1 MINQDFSVS
10 AGVTLSRPT
19 RNESTPPPVRG
30 VNFFGWLFQLAAAT
44 LLGGW
49 IFFGVPGVP
58 FPLGESIHVKSFNSK
73 IRANIF
79 GIYVDR
85 SLFEGGKVLER
96 PPRWVL

>member
-1 MINQDFSVS
+1 MLKKMLNFSKNY
-10 AGVTLSRPT
+10 TLSQP
-19 RNESTPPPVRG
+19 PPPVRG
-30 VNFFGWLFQLAAAT
+30 VNFSGWLFQLAAAT